1 MRKKDSRSLDAR
13 ALEVAQKVNNAL
25 NSQKGNLEMERDIR
39 LMKAISVL
47 LKFKTPDSVE
57 KWLLKPNRQFG
68 NAPPMDLVNSEYAT
82 RELMKVIL
90 SYKGGNYA

>member
-25 NSQKGNLEMERDIR
+25 NSQKGNSETQRDAR
-39 LMKAISVL
+39 LMKVISAL
-47 LKFKTPDSVE
+47 LKFKSSESVE

-68 NAPPMDLVNSEYAT
+68 NVSPVDLVNSEYAT